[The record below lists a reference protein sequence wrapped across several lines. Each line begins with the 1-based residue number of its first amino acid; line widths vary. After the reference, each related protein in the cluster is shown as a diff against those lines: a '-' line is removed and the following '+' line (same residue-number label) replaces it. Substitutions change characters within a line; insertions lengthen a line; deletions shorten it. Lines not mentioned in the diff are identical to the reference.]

1 MSMRFAI
8 DGGILSKYPE
18 VKIGILVSRGV
29 KIQSHDPNLSDLQ
42 AKVITE
48 AKEEIG
54 STPVTRHP
62 FVRSWREMYRSFG
75 TKPGDYRPSAEAL
88 LRRTLRD
95 KGMPGINTAVDA
107 YNAASVRH
115 IIPMGGFDLDRVQGT
130 IRLRLSEG
138 GEAFTPL
145 GARETEETYVG
156 EPVYADDA
164 RVLTRRWNFRDC
176 DWTKITPETEN
187 LVMFADGSPEIPR
200 ESVEKAVEDL
210 SSLLETFCGGRSTS
224 GIADKKTPEVSL

>member
-1 MSMRFAI
+1 MRYII
-8 DGGILSKYPE
+8 DDDILLKYTE
-18 VKIGILVSRGV
+18 VKIGVLVSRGV
-29 KIQSHDPNLSDLQ
+29 KIDSHDPNLADLQ

-48 AKEEIG
+48 TREEIG
-54 STPVTRHP
+54 STPLTRLP

-88 LRRTLRD
+88 LRRALRD
-95 KGMPGINTAVDA
+95 RGMPGINTAVDA

-115 IIPMGGFDLDRVQGT
+115 IIPMGGFDLDRVQGA

-176 DWTKITPETEN
+176 DWTKITPETVN
-187 LVMFADGSPEIPR
+187 LVMFVDGSPEIPR
-200 ESVEKAVEDL
+200 ESVEKAVGDL
-210 SSLLETFCGGRSTS
+210 SSLLGTFCGGRSTS
-224 GIADKKTPEVSL
+224 GIADKETPEVSL